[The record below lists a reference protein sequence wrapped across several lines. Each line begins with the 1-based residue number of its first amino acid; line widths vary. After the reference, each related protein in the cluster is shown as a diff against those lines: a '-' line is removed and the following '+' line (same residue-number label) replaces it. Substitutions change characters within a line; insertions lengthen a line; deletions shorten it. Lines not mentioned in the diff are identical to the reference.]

1 MKKLLLASLVVALFA
16 GLAIAQPADVSSPVD
31 VQVTVG
37 GVWELTLDVAAI
49 DFGILIPGDNASA
62 AVNANVRTNQKIAWY
77 LKLNKDQ
84 DLTHT
89 VDGTEIIPSA
99 NLTFTGS
106 GGAGAWVNGEFNL
119 APTTAY
125 TCDAT
130 EYKNLGAGTDLTT
143 TLDILIPD
151 PAMAGTYTNTIT
163 YTLTATP

>member
-16 GLAIAQPADVSSPVD
+16 GMAMAQPADVTSDVD

-37 GVWELTLDVAAI
+37 GVWTLTLDVAAI
-49 DFGILIPGDNASA
+49 DFGILIPGDNASD
-62 AVNANVRTNQKIAWY
+62 AVNVNVRTNQKIAWH

-89 VDGTEIIPSA
+89 VDATEIFPSA
-99 NLTFTGS
+99 NLTYTGS
-106 GGAGAWVNGEFNL
+106 GGAGTWVDGEFTL

-125 TCDAT
+125 TCAAI

-151 PAMAGTYTNTIT
+151 PAMAGIYTNTIT